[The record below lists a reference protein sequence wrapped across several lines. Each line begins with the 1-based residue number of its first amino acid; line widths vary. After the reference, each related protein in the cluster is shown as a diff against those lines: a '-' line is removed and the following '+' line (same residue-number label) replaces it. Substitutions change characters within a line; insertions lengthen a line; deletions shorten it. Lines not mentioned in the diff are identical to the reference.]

1 MPRNYKSTEV
11 LLRPDPRFNS
21 MLATKIINKLMW
33 GGKKSTAQAIFYEAL
48 DLAHKRLPEI
58 GRAHV

>member
-21 MLATKIINKLMW
+21 LLATKIINKLMYS
-33 GGKKSTAQAIFYEAL
+33 GK
-48 DLAHKRLPEI
+48 
-58 GRAHV
+58 RAATR